1 MRSKERVK
9 REPPTATP
17 ERPAPLLLKTG
28 PQLRHPPDVLSGR
41 RRTLALRV
49 TAWWRWPAALLL
61 AWLTCPVPQLA
72 PAQGTDN
79 SWQAGLALAQQA
91 GLHFGRDIVFTY
103 GPLGFLTVTRLFV
116 VWTGIAAVIFA
127 LVLQLLLCRTLLHV
141 MRDIP
146 VVIAV
151 FATYIVATVVPG
163 QAETGLMIVFAL
175 TLSLLADE
183 GKRLPSWLPFAGGI
197 AASTLLLIKP
207 NAGVFALALAVIAV
221 GFCAPRPVRALVEL
235 GGSFVVGFAVLWWA
249 TGNAIGDV
257 LPWLRASEQFVVG
270 YTAGMAYIDPGRH
283 REVGD
288 AVLLIA
294 VSAALVWR
302 AGEGHQRARKAALAL
317 AWAIGTFAIL
327 KEGFVR
333 HDSVHS
339 GIFFFGAAVTCATLA
354 RHELTRVAGI
364 GAAIIA
370 SSWALTA
377 VGVEPSAFYRYM
389 DRVHGLTADV
399 RLLADGQARN
409 LLRAD
414 ARAAMFANLRM
425 PPSVLRDLRS
435 HTVDVEPMETSA
447 VWTLGL
453 HWRPQ
458 PDFQGYAVLTPSLD
472 HMNADLLVSPRRPD
486 RVLRAYPLSAIDG
499 RNAVFDAPNAFLAL
513 VCNYRETFANGALEV
528 LAHAR
533 NRCGPARRLGGSSIQ
548 AGQHVRV
555 PRAGPNDLIYARL
568 RIPQPFSERL
578 RELVWKPDVLP
589 GIVLDGVSFRL
600 VTATASGP
608 MLMRMPASAGFPP
621 SGFSD
626 PQVDMFRLSDVPSP
640 VRVDFYAVR
649 VG

>member
-1 MRSKERVK
+1 MGSKERPE
-9 REPPTATP
+9 REPLAATP
-17 ERPAPLLLKTG
+17 GTSGPLLLKTG
-28 PQLRHPPDVLSGR
+28 LQLRHPAVVLSGR
-41 RRTLALRV
+41 RWTLALRV

-61 AWLTCPVPQLA
+61 AWLTCPVPPLV
-72 PAQGTDN
+72 PAQGIDN

-116 VWTGIAAVIFA
+116 VWTGIAAVIFT
-127 LVLQLLLCRTLLHV
+127 LVLQVLLCRTLLHV
-141 MRDIP
+141 MRDVP
-146 VVIAV
+146 ALIAV
-151 FATYIVATVVPG
+151 VATYVVATVAPD
-163 QAETGLMIVFAL
+163 QAEVGLVIVFAL
-175 TLSLLADE
+175 ALSLLADQ
-183 GKRLPSWLPFAGGI
+183 GKRLPRWLPVAGGI
-197 AASTLLLIKP
+197 AASTLILIKP
-207 NAGVFALALAVIAV
+207 NAGVFAIVLAAIAV
-221 GFCAPRPVRALVEL
+221 GFCAPRPVHALLEL
-235 GGSFVVGFAVLWWA
+235 GGSLVVGFALIWWA

-257 LPWLRASEQFVVG
+257 VPWFRASAQLVVG
-270 YTAGMAYIDPGRH
+270 YTAGMAYIDPARH

-288 AVLLIA
+288 ALLLIA

-302 AGEGHQRARKAALAL
+302 AGEGQQRARRATLAL
-317 AWAIGTFAIL
+317 AWAIGTFALL

-333 HDSVHS
+333 HDAHS

-354 RHELTRVAGI
+354 RGELTRIAGV
-364 GAAIIA
+364 GAATVA
-370 SSWALTA
+370 SVWALTA
-377 VGVEPSAFYRYM
+377 VGVAPSALFRYM
-389 DRVHGLTADV
+389 DRVHGITADV
-399 RLLADGQARN
+399 RLLANDQARS

-414 ARAAMFANLRM
+414 ARAKMFANLRM

-447 VWTLGL
+447 AWTLGL

-458 PDFQGYAVLTPSLD
+458 PDFQAYAVLTPALD
-472 HMNADLLVSPRRPD
+472 HMNADLLVSSRRPD
-486 RVLRAYPLSAIDG
+486 RIMRVYPLSAVDG

>member
-1 MRSKERVK
+1 V
-9 REPPTATP
+9 
-17 ERPAPLLLKTG
+17 LKTA
-28 PQLRHPPDVLSGR
+28 PQLPQPAVALFGR
-41 RRTLALRV
+41 WTLAVRV
-49 TAWWRWPAALLL
+49 LAWWRWPAALLL

-127 LVLQLLLCRTLLHV
+127 LVLQVLLCRTLLHV
-141 MRDIP
+141 MRDLP
-146 VVIAV
+146 ALIAV
-151 FATYIVATVVPG
+151 VVTYVVGSVAPG
-163 QAETGLMIVFAL
+163 QAEIGLMIVFAL
-175 TLSLLADE
+175 TLSLLADQ
-183 GKRLPSWLPFAGGI
+183 GTRLPRWLPVAGGI

-207 NAGVFALALAVIAV
+207 NTGVFAIALAVIAV

-235 GGSFVVGFAVLWWA
+235 GGSFVVGFALLWWA

-257 LPWLRASEQFVVG
+257 VPWFRASVQFAVG
-270 YTAGMAYIDPGRH
+270 YTGGMAFIDPGRH
-283 REVGD
+283 REVRD
-288 AVLLIA
+288 AVLLIV

-302 AGEGHQRARKAALAL
+302 AGEGQQRARRAALAL

-333 HDSVHS
+333 LDAHA

-354 RHELTRVAGI
+354 RRELTRVSGV
-364 GAAIIA
+364 GAAIVA
-370 SSWALTA
+370 SLWALTA
-377 VGVEPSAFYRYM
+377 VGVEPSALFHYM
-389 DRVHGLTADV
+389 ARAHGTTADV
-399 RLLADGQARN
+399 RLLADGHARN

-425 PPSVLRDLRS
+425 PSGVLRDLRS

-458 PDFQGYAVLTPSLD
+458 PDFQSYAVLTPALD
-472 HMNADLLVSPRRPD
+472 RMNADLLVSPRRPD
-486 RVLRAYPLSAIDG
+486 RVMRVYPLSAADG

-528 LAHAR
+528 LAHAA
-533 NRCGPARRLGGSSIQ
+533 NRCGPPRRLGGSLIQ

-555 PRAGPNDLIYARL
+555 PRRGPNDLIYARL
-568 RIPQPFSERL
+568 QIPRPFSERL
-578 RELVWKPDVLP
+578 RELIWKPAVLP
-589 GIVLDGVSFRL
+589 GIVLDGVPFRL
-600 VTATASGP
+600 VAATASGP
-608 MLMRMPASAGFPP
+608 LLMRMPASAGFPT
-621 SGFSD
+621 SGLAD
-626 PQVDMFRLSDVPSP
+626 AQVDVFRLSDVPSP